1 MQRSLRAVALLF
13 CVAGTAGTAAA
24 QPSDDVAAT
33 VKAAPHVAVGRVTA
47 VQAQFA
53 TNRFGDRLIVSR
65 LTVATNQ
72 VLKGTVP
79 AAFDLVVEGGT
90 VGDLTLTVSDVP
102 MLRAGDQAV
111 FLPLGRRKGP
121 QLRALRSRART
132 APVGRG
138 QRVKGTG
145 VALDQI
151 PPPLS
156 SQTPSLTHPESLMY
170 PKSRP
175 LLRLVHHAD
184 AVPIPRSRLR
194 PQRDMA
200 RTARSGST

>member
-1 MQRSLRAVALLF
+1 MHRSLHAAALLF

-24 QPSDDVAAT
+24 QPFDDVAAT

-53 TNRFGDRLIVSR
+53 TNRFGDQLIVSR

-111 FLPLGRRKGP
+111 FLLSGDGKGHFEP
-121 QLRALRSRART
+121 FDRARALLPLDASE
-132 APVGRG
+132 
-138 QRVKGTG
+138 RVKGTG
-145 VALDQI
+145 LALDQI
-151 PPPLS
+151 RRLCLPKPL
-156 SQTPSLTHPESLMY
+156 
-170 PKSRP
+170 R
-175 LLRLVHHAD
+175 
-184 AVPIPRSRLR
+184 
-194 PQRDMA
+194 
-200 RTARSGST
+200 